1 MIEASSCVEK
11 WQSSVVKIHKIQLD
25 QSQEALVS
33 LGFDKVQ
40 ICLLAIVVN
49 DMQTKKQSPQIQE
62 ANVRIMP
69 NAYSNAD
76 AVEVSIIMESSP
88 DDLAI
93 DGNLKQ

>member
-1 MIEASSCVEK
+1 
-11 WQSSVVKIHKIQLD
+11 
-25 QSQEALVS
+25 
-33 LGFDKVQ
+33 
-40 ICLLAIVVN
+40 
-49 DMQTKKQSPQIQE
+49 
-62 ANVRIMP
+62 MP